1 MKNKRIIYWGGN
13 DQTIIPRMGACG
25 DGAEPTGGAGGGNAG
40 SGQKKPEK
48 PKGLGKFDFLGDIV
62 GELGAQLKD
71 AAVGTLANALI
82 GDPAFGITFEKNRP
96 STDEQIA
103 ALDLQIQGLEGNL
116 DSPSRTS
123 ARIGEMSGMSGTSNM
138 GLPNNG
144 LGDRQDLLDLIADL
158 RAQID
163 ILQNNPYD
171 SGVDPVGPLQLDSVD
186 DLPQPADF
194 VGQQAII
201 DGELYVW
208 KEPPGAWI
216 NFGSQDTKFNT
227 TGEGREVPTYAN
239 YTAKILEVHNQD
251 SITTDKTWSDGA
263 TQAGHIG
270 PTQVNLETKFDTW
283 YVNTPVVQDLYTYM
297 KYGDEGSSLII
308 NQKDDIETYVDYPHS
323 IVYKLYE
330 PLPDD
335 VQKDD
340 LVYIC
345 KQMSSPLVESVELVD
360 FTDEEIEDVVLRNP
374 KWDAGYNSDGTF
386 NQRDTNYKTYNELV
400 TSNKTIQELVE
411 DKIVSGSVEGIKLDG
426 IDHSQFKNFSRFS
439 SVEDRL
445 SNFKY
450 KLQKIELFTSQSNE
464 LIGVLGNETAA
475 YTQSLLNDVREIK
488 NNFTSFERY
497 MYYESSSYSSGS
509 LGEFHDNTWPKKS
522 GTGTQLDPYVLYSV
536 SESVAENWYSRQ
548 IISASD
554 YDRANRDRLINNIP
568 AHIKDDERNDAFTT
582 FINMTGEHFD
592 GIWTYINQIPAIYD
606 RRDGLDV
613 GLSRD
618 LVFQVG
624 RSFGFYL
631 NDGQDLVS
639 LPNYLIGADVTGS
652 DSTYSI
658 QSATP
663 QKDISREIWKRIL
676 NNMPFFLKTRGT
688 IRSIKG
694 LINCY
699 GIPSSILR
707 VREFGGPNP
716 NKNRPSFQITRN
728 FTKALEFKSG
738 QYIQTTWA
746 NDTNSGRKPDTI
758 EMRFRAASGSN
769 QTLFQAGT
777 DFALRLVDNGSAD
790 NYGTVQ
796 FFLEGGANPDFTLSS
811 DSLPIYDGEFY
822 QVMLTRMSASIGDGG
837 RHYSGSSA
845 GQLTSDTTSQN
856 ILYNLHVGRYDSGLQ
871 RIIYK
876 SWTSGSTST
885 TSNNSAF
892 VGNETGYIGGKPS
905 NDFGNQLSGSI
916 MEFRYWN
923 TALNSGSFDNHVAAP
938 KAFDGN
944 HPSASWHDL
953 VLRYSFDDDKNLDSS
968 TSIRDTSADQSYS
981 AEGTANGYTAGNRPH
996 FRKIVDQQKAKV
1008 PNLGPNVRVENKI
1021 RIEKSKLLGGL
1032 SVDERSE
1039 VSAYDL
1045 APLDSNRLG
1054 VYFSPSDVINEDII
1068 LSVADLDYDDFIGDP
1083 RDKYKRRYRQ
1093 LEDIATT
1100 YWQKYKTPNNFWDY
1114 IRLIRYYD
1122 TSVFDQI
1129 RKMIPAK
1136 ANANV
1141 GLLIEPN
1148 LLERRKEVIGAPP
1161 ILEPINVRG
1170 TLDVGFGRVVSGSTK
1185 PMSGS
1190 IDIDAQLSQSGK
1202 YLTYTGSLT
1211 ASPSASGKYNTYTGS
1226 ISTDIFRTPALYI
1239 LSSSL
1244 SGWGGGEEKY
1254 GNFKLESG
1262 GPEHIFREVL
1272 QPNISG
1278 SRISEHNFE
1287 RRYFY
1292 TTQASASVNNF
1303 FSSSLV
1309 RSDKQSLYEDN
1320 QMFRLVYKGSLQ
1332 TKRTTLDKL
1341 EPVTVVLT
1349 NPNTLVTKETGES
1362 KLDVL

>member
-13 DQTIIPRMGACG
+13 HQTIIPRMGACG
-25 DGAEPTGGAGGGNAG
+25 DGVEPSGGSGGAGD
-40 SGQKKPEK
+40 GQKKPEK
-48 PKGLGKFDFLGDIV
+48 PKDGGKFDFVGDAL
-62 GELGAQLKD
+62 GELGLELKD
-71 AAVGTLANALI
+71 AAIGTLATAII
-82 GDPAFGITFEKNRP
+82 GDPAFGVTVQKNRP
-96 STDEQIA
+96 STDERLDD
-103 ALDLQIQGLEGNL
+103 LDLEIQELQGNL
-116 DSPSRTS
+116 DSPTRTS
-123 ARIGEMSGMSGTSNM
+123 ARLSDSGT
-138 GLPNNG
+138 
-144 LGDRQDLLDLIADL
+144 GDRQDLLDRILDL
-158 RAQID
+158 QAQID
-163 ILQNNPYD
+163 VLNSNPYD
-171 SGVDPVGPLQLDSVD
+171 SGIDPVGPLQLNSVNE
-186 DLPQPADF
+186 LPQPADF
-194 VGQQAII
+194 VGQQAVI
-201 DGELYVW
+201 DGNLYVY
-208 KEPPGAWI
+208 KDPPGSWV
-216 NFGSQDTKFNT
+216 NFGNQDTKFT
-227 TGEGREVPTYAN
+227 TNGQAREVPIYAN
-239 YTAKILEVHNQD
+239 YKAQILEVHNQD
-251 SITTDKTWSDGA
+251 AITTDKTWSGGA
-263 TQAGHIG
+263 TEVNHIG

-283 YVNTPVVQDLYTYM
+283 FVNTPVKQDLHTYM

-308 NQKDDIETYVDYPHS
+308 NQKEDLETYVDYPNS
-323 IVYKLYE
+323 IVFKLYE
-330 PLPDD
+330 PLPDNLE
-335 VQKDD
+335 KND

-411 DKIVSGSVEGIKLDG
+411 DKIVSSSLDGIKLDG
-426 IDHSQFKNFSRFS
+426 IDHSQFRNFARFS
-439 SVEDRL
+439 SVEDRVV
-445 SNFKY
+445 NFKY
-450 KLQKIELFTSQSNE
+450 KLDKIELFTSQSNS
-464 LIGVLGNETAA
+464 LSGVLGAETAA
-475 YTQSLLNDVREIK
+475 YTQSLLNNVREIK
-488 NNFTSFERY
+488 NNFTPFEKY
-497 MYYESSSYSSGS
+497 MYFESSSYTSGS
-509 LGEFHDNTWPKKS
+509 LGEFHDNAWPKKS
-522 GTGTQLDPYVLYSV
+522 GTGTSLDPYVLYAV
-536 SESVAENWYSRQ
+536 SQSVATNWYSRQ
-548 IISASD
+548 LVSSSN
-554 YDRANRDRLINNIP
+554 YDRSNRDRLINNIP

-592 GIWTYINQIPAIYD
+592 GIWTYINQVPAIYD

-618 LVFQVG
+618 LIFQVG

-716 NKNRPSFQITRN
+716 NKDKPSFQITRN
-728 FTKALEFKSG
+728 FTKALELKSG

-769 QTLFQAGT
+769 QTLWQAGT
-777 DFALRLVDNGSAD
+777 DIALRLVDNGSAD

-845 GQLTSDTTSQN
+845 GQLTADTTSQN

-892 VGNETGYIGGKPS
+892 VGNETAYIGGKPS
-905 NDFGNQLSGSI
+905 NDFGTQLSGSI

-923 TALNSGSFDNHVAAP
+923 TALNSGSFDNHVSAP
-938 KAFDGN
+938 KSFDGN
-944 HPSASWHDL
+944 HPSASWENL

-968 TSIRDTSADQSYS
+968 TSIRDTSADQSYT
-981 AEGTANGYTAGNRPH
+981 AEGTANGYTSGNRPH
-996 FRKIVDQQKAKV
+996 FRKLVDQQKAKV
-1008 PNLGPNVRVENKI
+1008 PNLGPNVRVENKV

-1039 VSAYDL
+1039 ISAYDL

-1093 LEDIATT
+1093 LESIATT
-1100 YWQKYKTPNNFWDY
+1100 YWQKYTTPNNFWDY

-1170 TLDVGFGRVVSGSTK
+1170 TLDVGFGRAVSGSIK
-1185 PMSGS
+1185 PISAS
-1190 IDIDAQLSQSGK
+1190 IDVDAQLSQSGK
-1202 YLTYTGSLT
+1202 YLTY
-1211 ASPSASGKYNTYTGS
+1211 SASLDVDAQLSQSGEYLTYTGS
-1226 ISTDIFRTPALYI
+1226 ISEDIFRTPALYI

-1244 SGWGGGEEKY
+1244 SGWGGGKEKY

-1262 GPEHIFREVL
+1262 GPEYIFREVL

-1287 RRYFY
+1287 RRFFY

-1303 FSSSLV
+1303 YSSSLV
-1309 RSDKQSLYEDN
+1309 RSDKQSLYQDN
-1320 QMFRLVYKGSLQ
+1320 QMFRLVYQGSLQ

-1341 EPVTVVLT
+1341 DPVTVVLT

>member
-13 DQTIIPRMGACG
+13 HQTIIPKMGACG
-25 DGAEPTGGAGGGNAG
+25 EGSEPSGGGGKAG
-40 SGQKKPEK
+40 SGQKTPEE
-48 PKGLGKFDFLGDIV
+48 PKGLGAFDFLGDVLGAIG
-62 GELGAQLKD
+62 GELQD
-71 AAVGTLANALI
+71 AAIGTLATALI
-82 GDPAFGITFEKNRP
+82 GDPAFGVTFQKNRP
-96 STDEQIA
+96 STDENIADLEKQISE
-103 ALDLQIQGLEGNL
+103 LDAPQR
-116 DSPSRTS
+116 SS
-123 ARIGEMSGMSGTSNM
+123 AR
-138 GLPNNG
+138 
-144 LGDRQDLLDLIADL
+144 GDVGDKQDLLDLKGDL
-158 RAQID
+158 QAKID
-163 ILQNNPYD
+163 ILRNNPYD
-171 SGVDPVGPLQLDSVD
+171 SGVDPVGPLNLDSVD

-201 DGELYVW
+201 DGNLYVW
-208 KEPPGAWI
+208 KDPPGTWV
-216 NFGSQDTKFNT
+216 NFGNQDTKFAT
-227 TGEGREVPTYAN
+227 TDQDRQIPIYAK
-239 YTAKILEVHNQD
+239 YTAEILEVHNQD
-251 SITTDKTWSDGA
+251 SITTNKTWSDGA
-263 TQAGHIG
+263 TEAGHIG

-283 YVNTPVVQDLYTYM
+283 YVDTPVTQDLHTYM
-297 KYGDEGSSLII
+297 KFGEEGSALII
-308 NQKDDIETYVDYPHS
+308 NQKEDAETYVDFPNS
-323 IVYKLYE
+323 IIYKLYE

-335 VQKDD
+335 VEKND
-340 LVYIC
+340 LIYIC
-345 KQMSSPLVESVELVD
+345 KQMSSPLLESVELVD
-360 FTDEEIEDVVLRNP
+360 FIDEEIEDVVLRNP
-374 KWDAGYNSDGTF
+374 KWDAGFHSDGGL
-386 NQRDTNYKTYNELV
+386 NQSETNYKTYNELV
-400 TSNKTIQELVE
+400 TSNKTIQELIE
-411 DKIVSGSVEGIKLDG
+411 DKVISGSLNDSITLDG
-426 IDHSQFKNFSRFS
+426 IDHSQFENFAKFS
-439 SVEDRL
+439 SVEDRVV
-445 SNFKY
+445 NFKY
-450 KLQKIELFTSQSNE
+450 KLDKIELFTSQSNA
-464 LIGVLGNETAA
+464 LSGVLGTETAE
-475 YTQSLLNDVREIK
+475 YTQSLLNNVREIK
-488 NNFTSFERY
+488 NNFTPFEKY
-497 MYYESSSYSSGS
+497 MYFESSSYSSGS
-509 LGEFHDNTWPKKS
+509 LGVFHDNAWPKKS
-522 GTGTQLDPYVLYSV
+522 GTGTNLDPYVLYAV
-536 SESVAENWYSRQ
+536 SESVATTWYTNQ
-548 IISASD
+548 IISSSN
-554 YDRANRDRLINNIP
+554 YDRNNRNRLLLNIP
-568 AHIKDDERNDAFTT
+568 AHIRDDERNDAFTT

-592 GIWTYINQIPAIYD
+592 GVWEYINQIPAIYD

-618 LVFQVG
+618 LIFQVG

-652 DSTYSI
+652 SAEYSV

-694 LINCY
+694 LISCY

-716 NKNRPSFQITRN
+716 NKNKPSYQITRK
-728 FTKALEFKSG
+728 FTKALELKSG
-738 QYIQTTWA
+738 QHIETTWA
-746 NDTNSGRKPDTI
+746 NDTKSGRKPDTI

-777 DFALRLVDNGSAD
+777 DIALRLVDNGSAD

-811 DSLPIYDGEFY
+811 TSLPIYDGEFY
-822 QVMLTRMSASIGDGG
+822 SVMLTRMSASIGDSG

-845 GQLTSDTTSQN
+845 GQLTSDSTSQN
-856 ILYNLHVGRYDSGLQ
+856 ILYSLHVGRYDSGVQ
-871 RIIYK
+871 RTIYK
-876 SWTSGSTST
+876 SWTSGSSST
-885 TSNNSAF
+885 TSVNSAY
-892 VGNETGYIGGKPS
+892 VGNETAYIGGKPS

-923 TALNSGSFDNHVAAP
+923 TALNSGSFDNHVGAP

-944 HPSASWHDL
+944 HPSASWEDL

-968 TSIRDTSADQSYS
+968 TSIRDTSADQSYT
-981 AEGTANGYTAGNRPH
+981 AEGTATGYTSGNRPH
-996 FRKIVDQQKAKV
+996 FRNLVDQQKAKV

-1021 RIEKSKLLGGL
+1021 RIEQSKLLGGL
-1032 SVDERSE
+1032 SVDKRSE
-1039 VSAYDL
+1039 ISAYDL

-1100 YWQKYKTPNNFWDY
+1100 YWQKYNTPNNFWDY
-1114 IRLIRYYD
+1114 IRLIRFYD

-1136 ANANV
+1136 ARANV

-1161 ILEPINVRG
+1161 IKEPINVRG
-1170 TLDVGFGRVVSGSTK
+1170 NLDVGFGRVVSGSTK
-1185 PMSGS
+1185 PMSAS
-1190 IDIDAQLSQSGK
+1190 IDVDAQLSQSGI
-1202 YLTYTGSLT
+1202 YLTYSASLS
-1211 ASPSASGKYNTYTGS
+1211 ASPSASGNYNTYTGS
-1226 ISTDIFRTPALYI
+1226 ISTDIFRKPALYI

-1254 GNFKLESG
+1254 GHFKLEVG
-1262 GPEHIFREVL
+1262 GPEYIFSEVL

-1287 RRYFY
+1287 RRFFY
-1292 TTQASASVNNF
+1292 STQASASVNNF
-1303 FSSSLV
+1303 YSSSLV
-1309 RSDKQSLYEDN
+1309 RSDKQSLYQDN
-1320 QMFRLVYKGSLQ
+1320 QMFRLVYQGSLQ
-1332 TKRTTLDKL
+1332 TKKTTLDKL
-1341 EPVTVVLT
+1341 DPVTVVLT
-1349 NPNTLVTKETGES
+1349 SPTTLVTKETGES

>member
-1 MKNKRIIYWGGN
+1 MASYRKIYWGLR
-13 DQTIIPRMGACG
+13 DESEIPKMAACG
-25 DGAEPTGGAGGGNAG
+25 SGTDPAGGSGG
-40 SGQKKPEK
+40 SGDGQKKTKK
-48 PKGLGKFDFLGDIV
+48 PKNGGSFDFVGDLLGD
-62 GELGAQLKD
+62 LGAELAD
-71 AAVGTLANALI
+71 AAIGTLATALI
-82 GDPAFGITFEKNRP
+82 GDPAFSVALQKNRP
-96 STDEQIA
+96 STDEKLADLNSEIR
-103 ALDLQIQGLEGNL
+103 DLQEKL
-116 DSPSRTS
+116 DSPTRTS
-123 ARIGEMSGMSGTSNM
+123 ARAGD
-138 GLPNNG
+138 G

-163 ILQNNPYD
+163 ILNNNPYD
-171 SGVDPVGPLQLDSVD
+171 SGVDPVGPLLLDSAD

-194 VGQQAII
+194 DGQQAII
-201 DGELYVW
+201 NGDLYVW
-208 KEPPGAWI
+208 KDPPGTWI
-216 NFGSQDTKFNT
+216 NFGQQDTAIST
-227 TGEGREVPTYAN
+227 TGQVKEIPIYQDYKATIV
-239 YTAKILEVHNQD
+239 EVHNQD
-251 SITTDKTWSDGA
+251 AITTNKTWSDGA
-263 TQAGHIG
+263 TEVGHIG
-270 PTQVNLETKFDTW
+270 SSQVNLETKFDTW
-283 YVNTPVVQDLYTYM
+283 YVDTPVPQDLYTYM
-297 KYGDEGSSLII
+297 KYGEQGSSLII
-308 NQKDDIETYVDYPHS
+308 NRKEDIETYVDYPHS

-330 PLPDD
+330 PLPDELE
-335 VQKDD
+335 KND

-345 KQMSSPLVESVELVD
+345 KQMSAPLEESVELLD
-360 FTDEEIEDVVLRNP
+360 FVDEEIEDVVLRNP
-374 KWDAGYNSDGTF
+374 KWDAGTHSDGGL
-386 NQRDTNYKTYNELV
+386 NQRETNYKTYNELV

-411 DKIVSGSVEGIKLDG
+411 DKIVSSSFNDSIQLDG
-426 IDHSQFKNFSRFS
+426 IDHAQFKNFAKFS
-439 SVEDRL
+439 SVEDRIV
-445 SNFKY
+445 NFKY
-450 KLQKIELFTSQSNE
+450 KLQKIELFTSQSNQ
-464 LIGVLGNETAA
+464 LNGVFGTETAE
-475 YTQSLLNDVREIK
+475 YTASLLRDVREIK
-488 NNFTSFERY
+488 NNFTPFEKY
-497 MYYESSSYSSGS
+497 MYFESSSYTSGS
-509 LGEFHDNTWPKKS
+509 LGEFHDNAWPKKS
-522 GTGTQLDPYVLYSV
+522 GTGTNLDPYVLYAV
-536 SESVAENWYSRQ
+536 SESVATNWYSRQ
-548 IISASD
+548 IVSASL
-554 YDRANRDRLINNIP
+554 YDRDNRNRLLDNIP
-568 AHIKDDERNDAFTT
+568 AHIRDDERNDAFTT
-582 FINMTGEHFD
+582 FINMTAEHFD
-592 GIWTYINQIPAIYD
+592 GVWTYINQIPAIYD

-618 LVFQVG
+618 LIYQVG

-652 DSTYSI
+652 SADYSV
-658 QSATP
+658 QSETP

-716 NKNRPSFQITRN
+716 NKDKPSFQITRN
-728 FTKALEFKSG
+728 FTKALELKSG

-769 QTLFQAGT
+769 QTLWQAGT
-777 DFALRLVDNGSAD
+777 DIALRLVDNGSAD

-822 QVMLTRMSASIGDGG
+822 NVMLTRMSASIGDGG

-845 GQLTSDTTSQN
+845 GQLTADTTSQN

-892 VGNETGYIGGKPS
+892 VGNETAYIGGKPS
-905 NDFGNQLSGSI
+905 NDFGTQLSGSI

-944 HPSASWHDL
+944 HPSASFTDL
-953 VLRYSFDDDKNLDSS
+953 VLRYSFDDNKNLDSS
-968 TSIRDTSADQSYS
+968 TSIRDTSADQSYT
-981 AEGTANGYTAGNRPH
+981 AEGTANGYTSGNRPH
-996 FRKIVDQQKAKV
+996 FRKLVDQQKAKV

-1083 RDKYKRRYRQ
+1083 RDKYKKRYRQ
-1093 LEDIATT
+1093 LESIATT
-1100 YWQKYKTPNNFWDY
+1100 YWQKYNTPNNFWDY
-1114 IRLIRYYD
+1114 IRLIRFYD

-1161 ILEPINVRG
+1161 IKEPLNVRG
-1170 TLDVGFGRVVSGSTK
+1170 VLDVSFGRVVSGSIK
-1185 PMSGS
+1185 PMSAS
-1190 IDIDAQLSQSGK
+1190 IDVDAQLSQSGK
-1202 YLTYTGSLT
+1202 YLTY
-1211 ASPSASGKYNTYTGS
+1211 SASLDVDAQLSQSGQYLTYTGS
-1226 ISTDIFRTPALYI
+1226 ISDDIFRTPSLYV

-1244 SGWGGGEEKY
+1244 EGWDGGEEKY

-1262 GPEHIFREVL
+1262 GPEYVFSEVL

-1278 SRISEHNFE
+1278 SRISEHNYE
-1287 RRYFY
+1287 RRFFY
-1292 TTQASASVNNF
+1292 STQASASVNNY

-1309 RSDKQSLYEDN
+1309 RSDKQSLFQDN
-1320 QMFRLVYKGSLQ
+1320 QMFRLTILGSKQ
-1332 TKRTTLDKL
+1332 TKKTTLDKL

-1349 NPNTLVTKETGES
+1349 SPTTLVTKDTGES

>member
-1 MKNKRIIYWGGN
+1 MAYNRKIYWGLR
-13 DQTIIPRMGACG
+13 DESEIPKMAACG
-25 DGAEPTGGAGGGNAG
+25 EGKDVEGGGGAG
-40 SGQKKPEK
+40 SGQKSTKK
-48 PKGLGKFDFLGDIV
+48 PKSLGAFGSLGDLF
-62 GELGAQLKD
+62 GDL
-71 AAVGTLANALI
+71 VGTVGDDLVGLAAGSI
-82 GDPAFGITFEKNRP
+82 VSAVVGDPAFGIALQKNRP
-96 STDEQIA
+96 STAENLTDLGGQ
-103 ALDLQIQGLEGNL
+103 LDDLNNKL
-116 DSPSRTS
+116 DNPTRTS
-123 ARIGEMSGMSGTSNM
+123 ARD
-138 GLPNNG
+138 G

-158 RAQID
+158 QLQID
-163 ILQNNPYD
+163 LLKNNPPD
-171 SGVDPVGPLQLDSVD
+171 SGIDPIGPLLLDSED
-186 DLPQPADF
+186 DLPQPGEYP
-194 VGQQAII
+194 GQEALIN
-201 DGELYVW
+201 GELYVY
-208 KEPPGAWI
+208 KDPPGIWV
-216 NFGSQDTKFNT
+216 NFGEQETSITT
-227 TGEGREVPTYAN
+227 TGQVKEIPIYAN
-239 YTAKILEVHNQD
+239 YNATILEVHNPD
-251 SITTDKTWSDGA
+251 SITTDKTWSNGA
-263 TQAGHIG
+263 TEVEHIG

-283 YVNTPVVQDLYTYM
+283 YVDTPVKQDLYTYM
-297 KYGDEGSSLII
+297 KHGENGSSLII
-308 NQKDDIETYVDYPHS
+308 NQKEDLETYVDFPHS
-323 IVYKLYE
+323 IVYRLYE
-330 PLPDD
+330 PLPDS
-335 VQKDD
+335 VEKDD
-340 LVYIC
+340 LIYIC
-345 KQMSSPLVESVELVD
+345 KQMSSPLVETVELVD

-374 KWDAGYNSDGTF
+374 KWDAGLHSDGTF
-386 NQRDTNYKTYNELV
+386 TPRETNYKTYNEIV
-400 TSNKTIQELVE
+400 TGNKTIQELIE
-411 DKIVSGSVEGIKLDG
+411 DKIISSSYNDSIKLDG
-426 IDHSQFKNFSRFS
+426 IDHSQFKNFAKFS
-439 SVEDRL
+439 SVEDRI
-445 SNFKY
+445 SNFQY
-450 KLQKIELFTSQSNE
+450 KLKKIELFTSQSNS
-464 LIGVLGNETAA
+464 LSGVYGTETAQ
-475 YTQSLLNDVREIK
+475 YTQSLLNNVREIK
-488 NNFTSFERY
+488 NEFSPFEKY
-497 MYYESSSYSSGS
+497 MYFESSSYTSGS
-509 LGEFHDNTWPKKS
+509 LGEFHDNAWPKKS
-522 GTGTQLDPYVLYSV
+522 GDGTSLSPYVLYAV
-536 SESVAENWYSRQ
+536 TESVAENWYTHQ
-548 IISASD
+548 ILSASN
-554 YDRANRDRLINNIP
+554 YDRGNRDRLINNIP

-652 DSTYSI
+652 SSEYSV
-658 QSATP
+658 QSETP

-716 NKNRPSFQITRN
+716 NKNKPSFQITRN
-728 FTKALEFKSG
+728 FTKAVEFKSG

-769 QTLFQAGT
+769 QTLWQAGT
-777 DFALRLVDNGSAD
+777 DIALRLVDNGSAD

-822 QVMLTRMSASIGDGG
+822 NVMLTRMSASIGDGG
-837 RHYSGSSA
+837 KHYSGSSA
-845 GQLTSDTTSQN
+845 GQLTADTTSQN

-885 TSNNSAF
+885 TSNNSAY
-892 VGNETGYIGGKPS
+892 VGNETAYIGGKPS
-905 NDFGNQLSGSI
+905 NDFGSQLSGSI

-923 TALNSGSFDNHVAAP
+923 TALNSGSFDNHVGAP

-944 HPSASWHDL
+944 HPSASWTDL

-981 AEGTANGYTAGNRPH
+981 AEGTANGYTSGNRPH
-996 FRKIVDQQKAKV
+996 FRKLVDQQKAKV

-1021 RIEKSKLLGGL
+1021 RIEESKLLGGL

-1039 VSAYDL
+1039 ISAYDL

-1093 LEDIATT
+1093 LENIANT
-1100 YWQKYKTPNNFWDY
+1100 YWQKYNSPNGFWDY
-1114 IRLIRYYD
+1114 IRLIRFYD
-1122 TSVFDQI
+1122 VSVFDQI

-1161 ILEPINVRG
+1161 IKEPLNVRG

-1185 PMSGS
+1185 PMSAS
-1190 IDIDAQLSQSGK
+1190 IDTRQSLKQSGS
-1202 YLTYTGSLT
+1202 YLTYTGSLSAT
-1211 ASPSASGKYNTYTGS
+1211 PSASGGKYLTFTGS
-1226 ISTDIFRTPALYI
+1226 ISDDIFRTPATYI

-1254 GNFKLESG
+1254 GHFKLEIG
-1262 GPEHIFREVL
+1262 GPEYVFREVL
-1272 QPNISG
+1272 QPNVSG
-1278 SRISEHNFE
+1278 SVLSEHNYE
-1287 RRYFY
+1287 RRFFY

-1303 FSSSLV
+1303 YSSSLV
-1309 RSDKQSLYEDN
+1309 RSDKQSLYQDN

-1332 TKRTTLDKL
+1332 TKYTTLDKL

-1349 NPNTLVTKETGES
+1349 SPTTLVSKEGGES

>member
-1 MKNKRIIYWGGN
+1 MASNRKIYWGLR
-13 DQTIIPRMGACG
+13 DEREIPKMAACG
-25 DGAEPTGGAGGGNAG
+25 EGKEPGGGSGGAG
-40 SGQKKPEK
+40 SGQKKPKE
-48 PKGLGKFDFLGDIV
+48 PKNLGKFDFLADVAGQ
-62 GELGAQLKD
+62 LGSELKD
-71 AAVGTLANALI
+71 AAIGTLAAALV
-82 GDPAFGITFEKNRP
+82 GEPAFGVFLQKNRP
-96 STDEQIA
+96 STDEKIF
-103 ALDLQIQGLEGNL
+103 DLQGQIDDLNSSL
-116 DSPSRTS
+116 DSPSRSS
-123 ARIGEMSGMSGTSNM
+123 ARGD
-138 GLPNNG
+138 
-144 LGDRQDLLDLIADL
+144 LGDRQDLLNKIKDLEG
-158 RAQID
+158 QIN
-163 ILQNNPYD
+163 LLLNNPFD
-171 SGVDPVGPLQLDSVD
+171 SGVDPIGPLNLDSVD

-201 DGELYVW
+201 DGQLYVW
-208 KEPPGAWI
+208 KDPPGTWV
-216 NFGSQDTKFNT
+216 NFGNQDTQYSS
-227 TGEGREVPTYAN
+227 GENKTIPIYGN
-239 YTAKILEVHNQD
+239 YTAKIVEVHNQD

-263 TQAGHIG
+263 TEVGHIG
-270 PTQVNLETKFDTW
+270 PTQVGLETKFDTW
-283 YVNTPVVQDLYTYM
+283 YVDTPIPQDLHTYM
-297 KYGDEGSSLII
+297 KFGENGSSLII
-308 NQKDDIETYVDYPHS
+308 NQKEDFETYVDYPNS

-335 VQKDD
+335 VEKND
-340 LVYIC
+340 LIYIC
-345 KQMSSPLVESVELVD
+345 KQMSSPLVETVELVD
-360 FTDEEIEDVVLRNP
+360 FVDEEIEDVVLRNP
-374 KWDAGYNSDGTF
+374 KWDAGYHSDGAM
-386 NQRDTNYKTYNELV
+386 NQKETNYKTYNEIV
-400 TSNKTIQELVE
+400 TSNKTIQEIIE
-411 DKIVSGSVEGIKLDG
+411 DKVISGSFGDSIELDG
-426 IDHSQFKNFSRFS
+426 IDFSQFENFAKFS
-439 SVEDRL
+439 SVEDRIV
-445 SNFKY
+445 NFKY
-450 KLQKIELFTSQSNE
+450 KLDKIELFTSQSNA
-464 LIGVLGNETAA
+464 LSGVLGTETNA
-475 YTQSLLNDVREIK
+475 YTQSLLDNVRDIK
-488 NNFTSFERY
+488 NTFTSFEKY
-497 MYYESSSYSSGS
+497 MYFESSSYSSGS
-509 LGEFHDNTWPKKS
+509 LGVFHDNAWPKKGGS
-522 GTGTQLDPYVLYSV
+522 GTSLDPYVLYSV
-536 SESVAENWYSRQ
+536 SESVASTWYTNQ
-548 IISASD
+548 IISASN
-554 YDRANRDRLINNIP
+554 YDRDNRNRLLLNIP
-568 AHIKDDERNDAFTT
+568 AHIRDDERNDAFTT

-592 GIWTYINQIPAIYD
+592 GIWTYINQIPQIYD

-631 NDGQDLVS
+631 NDGQDLLS
-639 LPNYLIGADVTGS
+639 LPNYVIGADVTGS
-652 DSTYSI
+652 SSDYSV
-658 QSATP
+658 QSQTP

-707 VREFGGPNP
+707 VREYGGPNP
-716 NKNRPSFQITRN
+716 NKFKPSYQITRK
-728 FTKALEFKSG
+728 FTKALELKSG

-769 QTLFQAGT
+769 QTLWQAGT
-777 DFALRLVDNGSAD
+777 DIALRLVDNGSAD

-811 DSLPIYDGEFY
+811 TSLPIYDGEFY
-822 QVMLTRMSASIGDGG
+822 SVMLTRMSASIGDGG

-845 GQLTSDTTSQN
+845 GQLTSDSTSQN
-856 ILYNLHVGRYDSGLQ
+856 ILYSLHVGRYDSGVQ
-871 RIIYK
+871 RTIYK

-885 TSNNSAF
+885 TSVNSAY
-892 VGNETGYIGGKPS
+892 VGNETAYIGGKPS

-923 TALNSGSFDNHVAAP
+923 TALNSGSFDNHVGAP

-968 TSIRDTSADQSYS
+968 TSIRDTSADQSYT
-981 AEGTANGYTAGNRPH
+981 AAGTANGYTSGNRPH
-996 FRKIVDQQKAKV
+996 FRNIVDQQKAKV
-1008 PNLGPNVRVENKI
+1008 PNLGPSVPVQNKV
-1021 RIEKSKLLGGL
+1021 RIEESKLLGGL

-1039 VSAYDL
+1039 ISAYDL
-1045 APLDSNRLG
+1045 SPLDSNRLG

-1093 LEDIATT
+1093 LEDVANT
-1100 YWQKYKTPNNFWDY
+1100 YWQKYNSPNNFWDY
-1114 IRLIRYYD
+1114 IRLIRFYD

-1136 ANANV
+1136 ASANV

-1148 LLERRKEVIGAPP
+1148 LLERKKEIIGAPP
-1161 ILEPINVRG
+1161 IKEPLNVRG
-1170 TLDVGFGRVVSGSTK
+1170 NLGLNVFSASAESR
-1185 PMSGS
+1185 PMSSS
-1190 IDIDAQLSQSGK
+1190 IDVMAQLSQSGM
-1202 YLTYTGSLT
+1202 YLTYTGSLS
-1211 ASPSASGKYNTYTGS
+1211 AQPSASGGKYLTFTGS
-1226 ISTDIFRTPALYI
+1226 ISDDIFRTPATYI

-1254 GNFKLESG
+1254 GNFSLTIG
-1262 GPEHIFREVL
+1262 GPEYVFREVL

-1287 RRYFY
+1287 RRFFY
-1292 TTQASASVNNF
+1292 STQASASVNNY

-1309 RSDKQSLYEDN
+1309 RSDKQSLYQDN
-1320 QMFRLVYKGSLQ
+1320 QMFRLVYQGSQQ
-1332 TKRTTLDKL
+1332 TKFTTLDKL

-1349 NPNTLVTKETGES
+1349 SPTTLVTKESGES